1 MRSKPAT
8 YFDTPERSNAKQ
20 IQADKTLIDN
30 YPLIQNLLESFPE
43 IALILNENRQIV
55 ACNQNAIAG
64 FGKSS
69 LEQILGKRVGEA
81 ICCIHSNDM
90 GENTCGTSKFCAQ
103 CGSANAI
110 KFTRE
115 NLVKAIEECRITS
128 QSNGKQEAYDF
139 LVTTNPLQL
148 NGRNFTVF
156 AVRDISNE
164 KRRLALER
172 IFFHDVLNT
181 AAVVNSISS
190 ILHEEEGEDFEIL
203 LQSLKEASDQLIQ
216 EIQSQRDLRNAEDGN
231 LTVDIVP
238 VKVNEIL
245 ERVYKQYSQ
254 HSLSEGKKLVLN
266 KIDDSIFINTDKQLL
281 IRSFSNLVKNAVE
294 ASASG
299 DKIEIYAATGKNCV
313 VISVKNPTYIPESTQ
328 LQIFNRSFTTKKG
341 SGRGIGTYSVKLL
354 VEQYLNGEVS
364 FTSDKNE
371 GTIFNIKIE
380 IEKDNLKQG

>member
-1 MRSKPAT
+1 MKKKPAT
-8 YFDTPERSNAKQ
+8 YFDSVERSTKKE
-20 IQADKTLIDN
+20 IEEDKILIDN
-30 YPLIQNLLESFPE
+30 HPLVQNLLESFPE
-43 IALILNENRQIV
+43 ISLILNENRQIV
-55 ACNQNAIAG
+55 ACNQNAITG

-69 LEQILGKRVGEA
+69 FEQILGRRVGEA
-81 ICCIHSNDM
+81 ICCIHSNEM

-103 CGSANAI
+103 CGAANAI

-128 QSNGKQEAYDF
+128 DNKGKEEAYDF

-148 NGRNFTVF
+148 NGRKFTVF

-164 KRRLALER
+164 KRRLTLER

-203 LQSLKEASDQLIQ
+203 LQSLKEASDQLIE

-245 ERVYKQYSQ
+245 ERVYKQYS
-254 HSLSEGKKLVLN
+254 HHTLTEGKKLVLN
-266 KIDDSIFINTDKQLL
+266 KIDDSININTDKQLL

-294 ASASG
+294 ASVPG
-299 DKIEIYAATGKNCV
+299 DIIEIFANEGKNCV
-313 VISVKNPTYIPESTQ
+313 VISVKNPTYIPEVIQ
-328 LQIFNRSFTTKKG
+328 LQIFNRSFTTRKG

-354 VEQYLNGEVS
+354 VEQYLNGEVY
-364 FTSDKNE
+364 FTSERDTGTMFHIVIGKN
-371 GTIFNIKIE
+371 
-380 IEKDNLKQG
+380 

>member
-1 MRSKPAT
+1 MKKKPAT
-8 YFDTPERSNAKQ
+8 YFDSVERSTKKE
-20 IQADKTLIDN
+20 IEADKILIDN
-30 YPLIQNLLESFPE
+30 HPLVQNLLESFPE
-43 IALILNENRQIV
+43 ISLILNENRQIV
-55 ACNQNAIAG
+55 ACNQNAITG

-69 LEQILGKRVGEA
+69 FEQILGRRVGEA
-81 ICCIHSNDM
+81 ICCIHSNEM

-103 CGSANAI
+103 CGAANAI

-128 QSNGKQEAYDF
+128 DNKGKEEAYDF

-148 NGRNFTVF
+148 NGRKFTVF

-164 KRRLALER
+164 KRRLTLER

-203 LQSLKEASDQLIQ
+203 LQSLKEASDQLIE

-245 ERVYKQYSQ
+245 ERVYKQYS
-254 HSLSEGKKLVLN
+254 HHTLTEGKKLVLN
-266 KIDDSIFINTDKQLL
+266 KIDDSININTDKQLL

-294 ASASG
+294 ASVPG
-299 DKIEIYAATGKNCV
+299 DIIEIFANEGKNCV
-313 VISVKNPTYIPESTQ
+313 VISVKNPTYIPEVIQ
-328 LQIFNRSFTTKKG
+328 LQIFNRSFTTRKG

-354 VEQYLNGEVS
+354 VEQYLNGEVY
-364 FTSDKNE
+364 FTSERDTGTMFHIVIGKN
-371 GTIFNIKIE
+371 
-380 IEKDNLKQG
+380 

>member
-1 MRSKPAT
+1 MKQKPVT
-8 YFDTPERSNAKQ
+8 YFDSPERSSAKQ
-20 IQADKTLIDN
+20 IQSEKNFIDN
-30 YPLIQNLLESFPE
+30 YPLIQTLLESFPE

-55 ACNQNAIAG
+55 ACNQNAITG
-64 FGKSS
+64 FGKSTF
-69 LEQILGKRVGEA
+69 EQILGRRVGEA
-81 ICCIHSNDM
+81 ICCIHSNEM

-103 CGSANAI
+103 CGAANAI

-128 QSNGKQEAYDF
+128 DNKGKEESYDF
-139 LVTTNPLQL
+139 LVTTNPLHL
-148 NGRNFTVF
+148 NGRKFTVF

-164 KRRLALER
+164 KRRLTLER

-216 EIQSQRDLRNAEDGN
+216 EIQSQRDLRNAEDGK
-231 LTVDIVP
+231 LSVDLIP

-245 ERVYKQYSQ
+245 ESVYRQYYQ
-254 HSLSEGKKLVLN
+254 HSMTDGKKLSLR
-266 KIDDSIFINTDKQLL
+266 KIDDSIVINTDKRLL

-294 ASASG
+294 ASSSG
-299 DKIEIYAATGKNCV
+299 DMIEIYAATGKNCV